1 MIPLIDREKTGRH
14 IKAVMEEC
22 GLTALDVQ
30 KYLSLGC
37 VQSIYHW
44 FYGASLPSIDNLYAL
59 SELFMIPMDAL
70 ICGDRDCVL
79 LTQEK
84 PKHKRARFYYIQ
96 MRHRTVI

>member
-70 ICGDRDCVL
+70 ICGDRDCAML
-79 LTQEK
+79 SQETSWQ
-84 PKHKRARFYYIQ
+84 KRARFYNIQ
-96 MRHRTVI
+96 IRHRMAI